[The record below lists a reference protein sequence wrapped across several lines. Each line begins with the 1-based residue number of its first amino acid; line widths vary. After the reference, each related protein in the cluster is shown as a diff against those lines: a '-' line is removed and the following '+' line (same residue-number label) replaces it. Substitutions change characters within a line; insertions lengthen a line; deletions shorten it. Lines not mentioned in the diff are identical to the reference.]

1 MKASLLLPP
10 GYEVHPLQVKWGQY
24 FDRWRD
30 SLTECA
36 HKPTRKNVHTVRG
49 LTLRLGVLAEYCV
62 HQLAADA
69 ESVSEL
75 RRWGKEGRK
84 LRREMAPIR
93 DADVF
98 LGRLSYLK
106 SPQMSAKLAS
116 AQLNPTSK
124 RENAKCMREIEK
136 LTQRVQQQRQEA
148 IEELA
153 EMLEKRAKRLKRVS
167 VKLEDYL
174 DSQVGN
180 FSKLEFVSA
189 SGAALTKLATLG
201 KAVPSLDSASLHS
214 FRKGVKEALYLAEL
228 AADTDAASN
237 KLAVTLRK
245 MHVATGDWHDW
256 HALAQVAR
264 SVLPEY
270 DELVGVVPVL
280 EKLSED
286 GLLSAVE
293 ICQGSAARLLK
304 VGMDDGEL
312 LKRKPVGSVLVRF
325 KDSDSLRQA

>member
-1 MKASLLLPP
+1 MKATLLFPP
-10 GYEVHPLQVKWGQY
+10 EHEVHPLQAKWELY

-36 HKPTRKNVHTVRG
+36 HKPTRKNVHTVRS
-49 LTLRLGVLAEYCV
+49 LTLRLGVLVEYCV
-62 HQLAADA
+62 HQLGTDA
-69 ESVSEL
+69 ESVSAL

-98 LGRLSYLK
+98 LARLSHLK
-106 SPQMSAKLAS
+106 SPQMSAMLAS

-136 LTQRVQQQRQEA
+136 LTQRVQQQRQKA

-153 EMLEKRAKRLKRVS
+153 EMLDERAKKLKRLS
-167 VKLEDYL
+167 VQLEDYL
-174 DSQVGN
+174 DTQIGN
-180 FSKLEFVSA
+180 FSMLEFASA
-189 SGAALTKLATLG
+189 PGAALTRLAKLGEAF
-201 KAVPSLDSASLHS
+201 PSLDSASLHS

-228 AADTDAASN
+228 ASDSDAAC
-237 KLAVTLRK
+237 KKVAVTLRK

-256 HALAQVAR
+256 LALGQVAR
-264 SVLPEY
+264 RLLPEY
-270 DELVGVVPVL
+270 DELIGVVPVL
-280 EKLSED
+280 EKLSEE
-286 GLLSAVE
+286 GLVRAVE

-304 VGMDDGEL
+304 MGMDDGEL
-312 LKRKPVGSVLVRF
+312 LTRKAIGSVLESH
-325 KDSDSLRQA
+325 KDTDSLRLA